1 MRNIRRDKVAAQGQA
16 MPTEAMPRKPCLAS
30 FHAVIPVLRQ
40 SPPRYDDSIEPEIMV
55 KSVQAR

>member
-16 MPTEAMPRKPCLAS
+16 MPTVAMPRKPCLVS
-30 FHAVIPVLRQ
+30 FHAVIPISRQ
-40 SPPRYDDSIEPEIMV
+40 SAPQYDDSIEPDIIV